1 MNLSA
6 FEKQESPVGHRCV
19 LTPPVVTVEPTQAL
33 TTEIGELGRYRNLLF
48 FLCWRDLKVRYKQ
61 TTLGAAWAV
70 AQPLFNMLVF
80 TLIFGQ
86 IAKIP
91 SDGIPYPLFSFA
103 ALIPWT
109 YFSSALTRASLS
121 IVNNGHLIGK
131 IYFPRVIIPMA
142 AVLPGGI
149 DFAISTIIL
158 IALLF
163 FYGFSP
169 TVTFL
174 VGLPFLF
181 TWLALLAFGMGL
193 WLSAIHL
200 RFRDIGHALPLLTQ
214 LWMYL
219 TPVIF
224 PTNFIP
230 ARFRWLIELNP
241 MTGAIETFRSLLFE
255 LPWNASSFSISLAQT
270 ALFVGTGLIFFH
282 KKALTFADAV

>member
-6 FEKQESPVGHRCV
+6 FEKQENPVEHRCA
-19 LTPPVVTVEPTQAL
+19 LIPPVVTIEPTQAL
-33 TTEIGELGRYRNLLF
+33 TAEIGELRRYRNLLF

-131 IYFPRVIIPMA
+131 IYFPRVIIPLA

-163 FYGFSP
+163 FYGYSP
-169 TVTFL
+169 TIIFL

-181 TWLALLAFGMGL
+181 AWLSLLAFGMGL

-224 PTNFIP
+224 PMNFIP
-230 ARFRWLIELNP
+230 ERFRWLIELNP
-241 MTGAIETFRSLLFE
+241 MTGAIETFRSLLFG